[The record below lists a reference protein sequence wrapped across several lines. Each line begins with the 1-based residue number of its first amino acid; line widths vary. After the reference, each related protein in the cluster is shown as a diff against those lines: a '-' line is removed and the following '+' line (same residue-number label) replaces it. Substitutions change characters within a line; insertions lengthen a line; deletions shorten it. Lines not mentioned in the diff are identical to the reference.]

1 MSWIKVIEY
10 EDANNQLKSVYDR
23 IKTRTDNTVANILKV
38 HSLNPTSLVAH
49 LNLYETLMFGN
60 SNLTRAQREMIGVIV
75 SSSNACEYWTSH
87 HGEAL
92 RYATNNHRVMYD
104 ISTNYQNAEISN
116 SEKTMLKYAIKLT
129 KQPYTILPD
138 DIQQLKDAGFADRD
152 ILDINQITAYFNY
165 VNRIAD
171 GLGVSL
177 E

>member
-75 SSSNACEYWTSH
+75 SSSNACEY
-87 HGEAL
+87 
-92 RYATNNHRVMYD
+92 
-104 ISTNYQNAEISN
+104 
-116 SEKTMLKYAIKLT
+116 
-129 KQPYTILPD
+129 
-138 DIQQLKDAGFADRD
+138 
-152 ILDINQITAYFNY
+152 
-165 VNRIAD
+165 
-171 GLGVSL
+171 
-177 E
+177 

>member
-1 MSWIKVIEY
+1 
-10 EDANNQLKSVYDR
+10 
-23 IKTRTDNTVANILKV
+23 
-38 HSLNPTSLVAH
+38 
-49 LNLYETLMFGN
+49 
-60 SNLTRAQREMIGVIV
+60 
-75 SSSNACEYWTSH
+75 
-87 HGEAL
+87 
-92 RYATNNHRVMYD
+92 MYD